1 VQVIPFQLKSLTSV
15 LIVLILLVI
24 YVVWMFVFLST
35 IRLRRYLLSLNIVW
49 LKMYPFFLV
58 SALTIEL
65 RILVELLLLF
75 YYFDFD
81 VSFY

>member
-24 YVVWMFVFLST
+24 CVVWMFVFLST